1 MEDGLLTEHFDLLTK
16 TRSTIERILASGS
29 SDIWSTYG
37 ALRRAR
43 EILHHIFIHGLL
55 ADSEEVCSYRRDIK
69 FYSIYCHCL
78 KYMAF
83 VHLVE
88 E

>member
-1 MEDGLLTEHFDLLTK
+1 MEDGLLAQHFDLLTK

-43 EILHHIFIHGLL
+43 EILHHIFTHGLL
-55 ADSEEVCSYRRDIK
+55 ADSEEVGSRTADVNFIQVLAI
-69 FYSIYCHCL
+69 F
-78 KYMAF
+78 
-83 VHLVE
+83 
-88 E
+88 